1 MAVAML
7 VILLAANVLVASAGK
22 FASLPKTGCSKSAC
36 ANPTMGFYKGTF
48 TSASK
53 GAIQNMNYGAYVR
66 KLKCISV
73 FTETR
78 QFPRSLG
85 VHVVMTFPPVSRPA

>member
-7 VILLAANVLVASAGK
+7 VVLLAANVLLASAGK

-48 TSASK
+48 TSAAK
-53 GAIQNMNYGAYVR
+53 DAIQNMNYGAYVR
-66 KLKCISV
+66 KP
-73 FTETR
+73 ET
-78 QFPRSLG
+78 SLFYRNRA
-85 VHVVMTFPPVSRPA
+85 MFLARLPYPW